1 MNRCKASLGIL
12 IGLILLC
19 IFSLVTLRIEEKN
32 YLAMIEKL
40 EESLE
45 TGTTEQALLAFDE
58 LKNYSENYDN
68 IIGIF
73 VDGSELNEIKL
84 IISGLQPMIINNH
97 EDIS

>member
-58 LKNYSENYDN
+58 
-68 IIGIF
+68 
-73 VDGSELNEIKL
+73 
-84 IISGLQPMIINNH
+84 
-97 EDIS
+97 

>member
-45 TGTTEQALLAFDE
+45 TGTTEQAFLAFDE
-58 LKNYSENYDN
+58 
-68 IIGIF
+68 
-73 VDGSELNEIKL
+73 
-84 IISGLQPMIINNH
+84 
-97 EDIS
+97 